1 MSKWET
7 TGEAFSAFT
16 GSGRVGRRNV
26 ERRQKDNTE
35 KAHGVHMLCYRI
47 NKEES
52 LPGVEERTT
61 LGSRGRSGQGSSW
74 DREDSPRKAPAPQ
87 THHMLCPT
95 FPYILEAELMDSLAC
110 WY

>member
-74 DREDSPRKAPAPQ
+74 RQSKEGSSPPDTPHAMPNVSIYSRG
-87 THHMLCPT
+87 
-95 FPYILEAELMDSLAC
+95 
-110 WY
+110 